1 MNKDKIKFINEEE
14 NIIDAYLYC
23 LANNLVQIKFDEN
36 ERPSDKILL
45 SGFEVLN
52 ENTLKNQSSD
62 YYHNY
67 KTIYREIDE
76 NTIILSNDES
86 IYYEGDSE
94 GGYVDIDSDS
104 TLIEGYVPTL
114 EESKEIKINALS
126 KICNQSIVNGVDVNI
141 DGEIEHFS
149 YKDEDQV
156 NIKEIFDLAMQTQVP
171 LYYHADG
178 KSCKKYTVEQIVNIY
193 ATNATNKMHHITY
206 FNQLKLYVESLESK
220 DEVNV
225 VEYGDELTGDYLAT
239 YNEAMAQ
246 AKLGME
252 TLLGGK

>member
-1 MNKDKIKFINEEE
+1 MNKDKIKFLNDKE
-14 NIIDAYLYC
+14 NPIDAHLVC
-23 LANNLVQIKFDEN
+23 LSNNLVQITFDEDLK
-36 ERPSDKILL
+36 PSNKILL

-52 ENTLKNQSSD
+52 EHNLENQSGE
-62 YYHNY
+62 YYYAYN
-67 KTIYREIDE
+67 TVYREIDE
-76 NTIILSNDES
+76 NTVILSNDES
-86 IYYEGDSE
+86 IYAENSDND
-94 GGYVDIDSDS
+94 YVDTSDDL
-104 TLIEGYVPTL
+104 TTIEGYVPTL